1 MSKKKTLADL
11 MDNDFFI
18 DFDNTEEKAKRQQ
31 LAESLKKKSTLTESA
46 EENVKEPDN
55 AVVDC
60 KVNKV
65 IAHCEDEKPV
75 DCLGEK
81 KPLDKPLTEEPN
93 KMTADELKDKYGT
106 DDVDL
111 INAGREEK
119 DRVELKETRSAADIR
134 TEIERLQKELAEA
147 EAAEKK
153 Q

>member
-1 MSKKKTLADL
+1 MSKKRTLAEL

-65 IAHCEDEKPV
+65 IAHSEDEKPV
-75 DCLGEK
+75 DCKGEK
-81 KPLDKPLTEEPN
+81 KPLEKPLTEEPN